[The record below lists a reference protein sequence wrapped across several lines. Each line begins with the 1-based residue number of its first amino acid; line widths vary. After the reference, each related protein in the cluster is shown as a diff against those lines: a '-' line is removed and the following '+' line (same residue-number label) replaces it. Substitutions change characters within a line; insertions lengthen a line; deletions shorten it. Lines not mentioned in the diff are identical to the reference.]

1 MCPWLVPVDC
11 LLHEVE
17 SGVTSFSFF
26 VPTVVLCRVFTDE
39 GRNFSGKLT
48 SVINSTLKSYLE
60 EREKCLEKLSRPLV
74 FSAEE
79 SAFYFCF
86 SS

>member
-11 LLHEVE
+11 LFHEVE

-26 VPTVVLCRVFTDE
+26 VPTGVLCRVFTE

-48 SVINSTLKSYLE
+48 SVVNSTLKSYLG
-60 EREKCLEKLSRPLV
+60 EREKCLEKLSRALV
-74 FSAEE
+74 FSAGE